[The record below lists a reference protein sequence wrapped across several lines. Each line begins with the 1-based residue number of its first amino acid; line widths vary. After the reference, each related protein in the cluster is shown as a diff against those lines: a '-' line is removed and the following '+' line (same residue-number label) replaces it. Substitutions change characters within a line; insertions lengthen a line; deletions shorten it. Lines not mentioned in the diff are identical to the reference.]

1 MLEAIEQQI
10 INSINNKW
18 TKDKDKRRDIDI
30 DKVSENFR
38 IICSS
43 RATTINIIESLKIS
57 ENKESKIQELKEN
70 MSKIYNWITEES
82 INSLIVK
89 YNTSLKDKKK
99 EAEYKAELLQI
110 QDYLEELQKT
120 IINRTVDKLFL
131 FHKIIGG
138 E

>member
-1 MLEAIEQQI
+1 
-10 INSINNKW
+10 
-18 TKDKDKRRDIDI
+18 
-30 DKVSENFR
+30 
-38 IICSS
+38 
-43 RATTINIIESLKIS
+43 
-57 ENKESKIQELKEN
+57 

-120 IINRTVDKLFL
+120 IINITVDKLFL